1 MKIVFS
7 VGGSLVCPEEI
18 DIRFIERFC
27 SLLKQLSL
35 KHKIAVVVGG
45 GRLARKY
52 IQAARKFTRSRDML
66 DYFGIKATYLNAMLL
81 SAALGNKAEYV
92 WNASKPD
99 LRTRKIVVTGG
110 TTPGHSTDA
119 VAAEIAVMMKA
130 DLLVNASNI
139 KGVYE
144 EDPRKNPKAR
154 LLKKITAKELSAII
168 SKLPQTPGK
177 YALIDKLAVNT
188 IKKHKIKTLILDGR
202 NLGNLKKAVE
212 GKRFTGT
219 IIN

>member
-1 MKIVFS
+1 LKIVFS